1 MVVNLGTLG
10 YMISEHKF
18 SYWFMKSRFKKF
30 VLFTVCWLFM
40 TFSMIMT
47 MTMLM
52 MLMMTMI
59 LLMLMMLVAGWPDD
73 LWRVIWG
80 PRSGLCSRI
89 LWTYL
94 STIQPRHSNI
104 AYCLVHILIF
114 PLHCP
119 NWTDSNKETRF
130 LTFITS
136 ASKDLL
142 QSCHHL
148 CQLGS
153 LENPWAFG
161 HPGNILC

>member
-1 MVVNLGTLG
+1 MNLGTLG
-10 YMISEHKF
+10 YMISEHNF
-18 SYWFMKSRFKKF
+18 SNWFMKSRFKKF
-30 VLFTVCWLFM
+30 VLFAVCWLFM
-40 TFSMIMT
+40 TFSM
-47 MTMLM
+47 M
-52 MLMMTMI
+52 MLMI
-59 LLMLMMLVAGWPDD
+59 LLMLMMLVASWPDD

-89 LWTYL
+89 LGTYL

-104 AYCLVHILIF
+104 VYCLIHILIF
-114 PLHCP
+114 PLHCL
-119 NWTDSNKETRF
+119 NWKDSNKKTRF

-161 HPGNILC
+161 HPGNVLR